1 MISLKFLPRYK
12 DLAWLL
18 IKYRQ
23 ADIVKKIGIE
33 SNIEVEPQTED
44 KMSPEEFAKDLQ
56 SLGPT
61 YIKLGQ
67 FLSSQSEL
75 ISKPYQEA
83 LACLQDDVEPIS
95 FEQVIEIMQE
105 ELKVD
110 LKTAFQEIDPKPLA
124 AASLSQVHRA
134 VLHSGKEVVVKVQRP
149 GIQKQILEDLDMLE
163 ELSRIFDKNE
173 IFGKHF
179 FWEEKIHSFRNSMLN
194 ELDFKKEG
202 RNLVIFAKNLQEFK
216 NIVIP
221 VPVPDYT
228 TTRVLTMDYI
238 PGRKITTLHPLIK
251 MDIDG
256 AKLTD
261 ELFRAYLK
269 QIFSDGFVHIDPH
282 PGNVYLTDTNR
293 IVIFDLGMVERLSPQ
308 FQQNLLKLL
317 LALSEGKGE
326 EAADALIKMG
336 HREEDFKH
344 YEFQEQI
351 SDIAIQQHD
360 ALWEDMSLGKLLLQV
375 VQTSGNL
382 GLRLPSKLN
391 LLGKML
397 MNLDSVVRALD
408 PNLNPNAFI
417 RDNIP
422 ALFTSRMQNLSSEGA
437 YANFA
442 LELIDMAQHLPAKIN
457 NFAELLAKN
466 EWQLKVQT
474 LDEQKLMTSF
484 EKVANRIAF
493 GLILAALIVG
503 AALLANINTPYRIFG
518 YPVLAM
524 LFFLFSAITG
534 VIFVVNIILNDRK
547 K

>member
-1 MISLKFLPRYK
+1 MVSLKFLPRYK

-33 SNIEVEPQTED
+33 SNIEIEPQTED

-83 LACLQDDVEPIS
+83 LACLQDDVEPFS
-95 FEQVIEIMQE
+95 FEQVKEIMSE

-110 LKTAFQEIDPKPLA
+110 LKTAFKEIDSKPLA

-134 VLHSGKEVVVKVQRP
+134 VLHSGKEVAVKVQRP

-216 NIVIP
+216 NIIIP
-221 VPVPDYT
+221 VPVEDYT
-228 TTRVLTMDYI
+228 TMRVLTMDYI

-375 VQTSGNL
+375 VQTSGKL

-417 RDNIP
+417 RNNIP

-437 YANFA
+437 YANFV

-457 NFAELLAKN
+457 NFAELIEKN
-466 EWQLKVQT
+466 EWQFKVQT

-493 GLILAALIVG
+493 GLILAALIIG

-534 VIFVVNIILNDRK
+534 VIFIVNIIINDRK